1 LTTLWLDASA
11 GAAGDMICGALLDAG
26 ADPVALEGNLRTLAL
41 GPWSLSLERVRRG
54 ALDALHFKVVDDAP
68 PDHDHHHTA
77 WSTIRGMLE
86 QAPLPPGARDKALRV
101 FSRLAAAEARVHG
114 IPVDQ
119 VAFHEVGALDSIVDV
134 VGACLLLEQL
144 GVTRIIATPLPLGGG
159 TVQTAHGP
167 LPIPVPAVV
176 SLLQGWPAVQDGRTG
191 ELVTPTGAALITT
204 LAEPG
209 PMPTMIPTASGL
221 GAGTR
226 NPSDRANVVR
236 AVLGTPLDAPDAD
249 AVHVLETQV
258 DDMPGEWLPAW
269 LDALFAAGALDAW
282 ATPVLMKKGRPGLLL
297 SALAKPDGVDAVTQA
312 LLLHGTTFGVRLRT
326 TTRRVLD
333 RRWDTVHT
341 DYGSIRVKLGLWRG
355 DVVQVAPEHEDVA
368 AAAHAAQVPLQVV
381 HRAALCAWEDR

>member
-1 LTTLWLDASA
+1 MTTLWLDASA

-41 GPWSLSLERVRRG
+41 GPWSLGLERVRRG